1 MCLCALG
8 TRGWQRKEGRD
19 GQGIM
24 DATTTRGEKP
34 QSGSARGAKRCCDGT
49 RTATGLAW
57 GIWIRLYAGRL
68 WPGRVEY
75 QSSVRRRAE
84 SHAAN
89 VLCE

>member
-34 QSGSARGAKRCCDGT
+34 QSGSARGAKRCCDGN
-49 RTATGLAW
+49 RTATGLAR
-57 GIWIRLYAGRL
+57 GIWICGETV